1 MDNFEKSK
9 LIDEAKRII
18 FKASEQIKNHRQ
30 RPYDINTKQDRKDLV
45 TEIDES
51 TEKFIIKKVRS
62 SFPDHKIMAE
72 EGTGDEVN
80 SLDGTVWI
88 IDPIDGTMNF
98 IHQKRFFAISIGIYH
113 NGEGIVGLIYDVM
126 DDTLYEGIK
135 GEGAY
140 KNGKK
145 IPELTKEREL
155 KDTLIG
161 INSFWSIPNR
171 RLNEEKI
178 HQLIR
183 DVRGTRSYGS
193 AALEFAYIAEGIIDA
208 YITMRLSPW
217 DIAAGIIII
226 NEVGGKATQVNGEP
240 LDLLKD
246 NTVLAANEVV
256 HSGYI
261 DYIEE
266 K

>member
-1 MDNFEKSK
+1 MDNFEKSN

-18 FKASEQIKNHRQ
+18 FKASEQIKSHMQ
-30 RPYDINTKQDRKDLV
+30 RPYEINTKQDRKDLV

-51 TEKFIIKKVRS
+51 TEKFIIEKIRS

-72 EGTGDEVN
+72 EGTGDDVT

-98 IHQKRFFAISIGIYH
+98 IHQKRFFAISIGVYH

-126 DDTLYEGIK
+126 DDTLYEGVK

-145 IPELTKEREL
+145 LPELTKEKEL

-161 INSFWSIPNR
+161 INSFWSVPNR

-217 DIAAGIIII
+217 DIAAGLIII
-226 NEVGGKATQVNGEP
+226 NEVGGKATRVNGEP
-240 LDLLKD
+240 LDLLKE
-246 NTVLAANEVV
+246 NSVLAANEVV

-261 DYIEE
+261 EYIEE

>member
-1 MDNFEKSK
+1 MDNFEKSN

-18 FKASEQIKNHRQ
+18 FKASEQIKSHMQ
-30 RPYDINTKQDRKDLV
+30 RPYEINTKQDRKDLV

-51 TEKFIIKKVRS
+51 TEKFIIEKIRS

-72 EGTGDEVN
+72 EGTGDDVT

-98 IHQKRFFAISIGIYH
+98 IHQKRFFAISIGVYH

-126 DDTLYEGIK
+126 DDTLYEGVK

-145 IPELTKEREL
+145 LPELTKEKEL

-161 INSFWSIPNR
+161 INSFWSVPNR

-217 DIAAGIIII
+217 DIAAGLIII
-226 NEVGGKATQVNGEP
+226 NEVGGKATRVNGEP
-240 LDLLKD
+240 LDLLKE
-246 NTVLAANEVV
+246 NSVLAANEVV
-256 HSGYI
+256 HSRYI
-261 DYIEE
+261 HYIEE

>member
-18 FKASEQIKNHRQ
+18 FKASEQIKNHMQ

-145 IPELTKEREL
+145 
-155 KDTLIG
+155 
-161 INSFWSIPNR
+161 SPN
-171 RLNEEKI
+171 
-178 HQLIR
+178 
-183 DVRGTRSYGS
+183 
-193 AALEFAYIAEGIIDA
+193 
-208 YITMRLSPW
+208 
-217 DIAAGIIII
+217 
-226 NEVGGKATQVNGEP
+226 
-240 LDLLKD
+240 
-246 NTVLAANEVV
+246 
-256 HSGYI
+256 
-261 DYIEE
+261 
-266 K
+266 